1 MEEHQVNARSSGPGQ
16 HTPAPPSRKRL
27 SLLFYALLAV
37 TIIAMLTGIYFL
49 INIYTGRSA
58 AGNGGL
64 LPYILVEVIGGLSL
78 LLSERMDK
86 KGYRKQ
92 AISILN
98 SGLLLGAAAFLL
110 SKYFLD

>member
-37 TIIAMLTGIYFL
+37 TIIAMLTGAYFL
-49 INIYTGRSA
+49 INIYTGKFD
-58 AGNGGL
+58 AGERL
-64 LPYILVEVIGGLSL
+64 LPYVLVELIGSISL
-78 LLSERMDK
+78 LLSGRMDR